1 MEQQFLTPIYTWRV
15 NGAALESYFKFNS
28 SEEVSPTWASVLTIF
43 QSVIP
48 RRPPLETFL
57 ISEGKLLTLY
67 FILLKRLPLC
77 QDIREE
83 GVLLINLVDWI
94 SAIKPTN
101 INEEK
106 LPLFWAKTCELAY
119 RQCQYNENTKLLL
132 ELLKA

>member
-1 MEQQFLTPIYTWRV
+1 MSIVNYT
-15 NGAALESYFKFNS
+15 FFNILICMTA

-94 SAIKPTN
+94 SAIKPT
-101 INEEK
+101 
-106 LPLFWAKTCELAY
+106 
-119 RQCQYNENTKLLL
+119 
-132 ELLKA
+132 